1 MQNHHV
7 TIRETISATSEVL
20 INIDRVHSILDEN
33 LVSMKMF
40 MKFMSAEDVDEIHA
54 EAANSGTEATP
65 SKNLTGHRAYCPSQ
79 IVILTSS
86 THGHW

>member
-7 TIRETISATSEVL
+7 TIRETTSEVL
-20 INIDRVHSILDEN
+20 INIDRVHSILGEN

-65 SKNLTGHRAYCPSQ
+65 SKNLTGHRAYTVLPK
-79 IVILTSS
+79 
-86 THGHW
+86 

>member
-1 MQNHHV
+1 
-7 TIRETISATSEVL
+7 
-20 INIDRVHSILDEN
+20 
-33 LVSMKMF
+33 MF